1 MVIQKDTVFSIECEN
16 HSYFFRIVSLF
27 NQLSN
32 NILDESLKV
41 FEQDSEINC
50 SNKVKIILDYFNI
63 DFSDKKYTSKII
75 DVVKSKFDEIETQ
88 KILNEFKKISK
99 ILEKNIGEVDLPIT
113 IQNDLD
119 IENVLKFM
127 KLTIQSSSSLLNNL
141 FLLIDIESI
150 FHFNV
155 FFVFVN
161 LKSYL
166 TVSELNEFYKYA
178 LYHEIPIILI
188 DNCNY
193 GISLDNEK
201 KLIIDDNLNEFMI

>member
-1 MVIQKDTVFSIECEN
+1 MLIQKDTVFSIECEN

-32 NILDESLKV
+32 NILDESLKI

-113 IQNDLD
+113 IQNDFD

-150 FHFNV
+150 FHLNAFL
-155 FFVFVN
+155 VFVN

-178 LYHEIPIILI
+178 LYHEIPIMLI

-193 GISLDNEK
+193 CISLDNEK

>member
-1 MVIQKDTVFSIECEN
+1 MLIQKDTVFSIECEN

-32 NILDESLKV
+32 NILDESLKI

-113 IQNDLD
+113 IQNDFD

-150 FHFNV
+150 FHLNAFL
-155 FFVFVN
+155 VFVN

-178 LYHEIPIILI
+178 LYHEIPIMLI

>member
-75 DVVKSKFDEIETQ
+75 DVVKSKFDEFETQ

-113 IQNDLD
+113 IQNDFD

-150 FHFNV
+150 FHLNV
-155 FFVFVN
+155 FLVFVN

-178 LYHEIPIILI
+178 LYHQIPIILI